1 MRQMEHA
8 RNLDERWE
16 LLLANGTAALSGS
29 APTHEFKRSAH
40 EVSRIHSRDVPAGCA
55 HVDDVERERERE
67 RETIQP
73 GAFSEDVL
81 VDASTITLLSLGT
94 DRSDELPVR
103 AGDDG
108 STLVVDLPTLAK
120 GAYILRYTV
129 VDPADLHRTVG
140 SISFGVGVAAPP
152 SVDGE
157 QIGGS
162 TVDVTRP
169 RRGRHGA
176 APRRRRRGA
185 AVRVVA
191 STLGDHTRRRT
202 IRLLVGSAVV
212 LTVGWIVLLLAD
224 AAAVGLGSVRWFE
237 LLTGSAPGRRVLIGM
252 QLALGIWWACRLLR
266 RADDDRGR
274 RFLIRILA
282 GCWAGFLALA
292 ATGGHAAVG
301 GTELVGLVLR
311 ATHLA
316 ALCLWVGAVGVTW
329 LVTRRSDDDVRT
341 LWRPISRSA
350 AIGLALTGFSGLLLT
365 GRTVDTVTALFSTGY
380 GRLLLVKV
388 AALGL
393 LAVAGLLAAER
404 VAQGRSPHGRLLA
417 TELGLVAGVV
427 MIAGFLVG
435 GAPAVGERFTPLV
448 EASPQVFTAD
458 LADLTAS
465 ASVEPAQPGAN
476 LLQLRLLDTRRPAPG
491 PIGEVTVQVI
501 DAAGATVSELTGTPV
516 DGVVE
521 WDSLRLPSPGEYR
534 LVASI
539 DRPALNVP
547 EFRGTLAVSPAP
559 VPRADTVVS
568 DQDLGPL
575 VLWLAFGWAVLVLAA
590 ARFVRSAK

>member
-1 MRQMEHA
+1 VK
-8 RNLDERWE
+8 RWAAIVAMAI
-16 LLLANGTAALSGS
+16 LAAL
-29 APTHEFKRSAH
+29 APTTTAFAH
-40 EVSRIHSRDVPAGCA
+40 ASFESSSP
-55 HVDDVERERERE
+55 VDGTVLDQAPPNV
-67 RETIQP
+67 TLD
-73 GAFSEDVL
+73 FSEDVL

-94 DRSDELPVR
+94 DRSDKLPVHE
-103 AGDDG
+103 GDDG
-108 STLVVDLPTLAK
+108 STLVVDLPALAK

-162 TVDVTRP
+162 TWTSLV
-169 RRGRHGA
+169 RGIADTALLLGGGA
-176 APRRRRRGA
+176 
-185 AVRVVA
+185 VVLLFVSLRVP
-191 STLGDHTRRRT
+191 LGDLTRRRT

-237 LLTGSAPGRRVLIGM
+237 LLSGSDPGRRVLIGL

-266 RADDDRGR
+266 RADDERGR

-365 GRTVDTVTALFSTGY
+365 GRTVDTVTALFSTSY

-404 VAQGRSPHGRLLA
+404 VAQGRSPHGRLLV
-417 TELGLVAGVV
+417 TELGLIAGVV
-427 MIAGFLVG
+427 MVAGFLVG

-521 WDSLRLPSPGEYR
+521 WDSLRLPSPGQYR
-534 LVASI
+534 VIASI

-559 VPRADTVVS
+559 VPRAHTVVS